1 MKFLIV
7 THTPHKKS
15 DHKLYAYEPY
25 VREMNL
31 WIQNTSETR
40 VVAPI
45 VIEEPRPI
53 DAPYD
58 SSNITSVKIPQ
69 FNFTNTSNAFLSLL
83 KLPLIF
89 FRIMKNCY
97 WADHIHL
104 RCPGNVGFIGVLV
117 QIFFPKKIKTVKYAG
132 NWDPNSKQP
141 LSYRWQKKIL
151 SNTFLTKNCKVL
163 VYGEWKNST
172 KNIHPFFTAS
182 YKTSEIE
189 EIDKSPLSKKVKLI
203 YVGAL
208 TKSKQPLLSLKVVE
222 QLKKVGFELELNIYG
237 NGSEY
242 ENLASY
248 IKKNNLNDVVI
259 LHGNQNKEIVK
270 KAFQESHFLLFLSK
284 SEGWP
289 KVVAEAMF
297 WGCIP
302 ISSKVSCIP
311 FMLGNGSRGAL
322 VEFDVEE
329 IVQVLKTHIENT
341 DIYQSK
347 MLEAQSWSQKYTLD
361 YFSSEIKNLLQ
372 N

>member
-7 THTPHKKS
+7 THTPHKKI
-15 DHKLYAYEPY
+15 DHNLYAYEPY

-31 WIQNTSETR
+31 WIQNTLETR
-40 VVAPI
+40 VVAP
-45 VIEEPRPI
+45 VIFEEPRPI
-53 DAPYD
+53 DTPYD
-58 SSNITSVKIPQ
+58 SNNIASVKIPQ
-69 FNFTNTSNAFLSLL
+69 INFTSASKALVSLL

-104 RCPGNVGFIGVLV
+104 RCPGNIGFIGVLA

-132 NWDPNSKQP
+132 NWDPNSSQP
-141 LSYRWQKKIL
+141 RSYRWQKKIL

-163 VYGEWKNST
+163 VYGEWENST

-182 YKTSEIE
+182 YKASEIH
-189 EIDKSPLSKKVKLI
+189 EINKPPLNKKIQLI

-208 TKSKQPLLSLKVVE
+208 TESKQPILSLKVVE
-222 QLKKVGFELELNIYG
+222 QLKKEGYKAELNIYG

-242 ENLASY
+242 DNLVFYIENNDL
-248 IKKNNLNDVVI
+248 KDVVF
-259 LHGNQNKEIVK
+259 LHGNQNKETVK
-270 KAFQESHFLLFLSK
+270 EAFQESHFLLFLSK

-322 VEFDVEE
+322 VGFDVQE
-329 IVQVLKTHIENT
+329 IVKVLKTHIENT

-347 MLEAQSWSQKYTLD
+347 MSEAQNWSQKYTLD

>member
-7 THTPHKKS
+7 THTPHKKN
-15 DHKLYAYEPY
+15 KNRLYAYEPY

-31 WIQNTSETR
+31 WVKNTSETR

-45 VIEEPRPI
+45 ISEKPRAI
-53 DAPYD
+53 DAPYNC
-58 SSNITSVKIPQ
+58 SNITSVKIPQ
-69 FNFTNTSNAFLSLL
+69 FNFINASNAFLSLL

-104 RCPGNVGFIGVLV
+104 RCPGNVGLIGVLV

-141 LSYRWQKKIL
+141 LSYRLQKRIL
-151 SNTFLTKNCKVL
+151 SNTFLTRNCKVL
-163 VYGEWKNST
+163 VYGEWENST

-182 YKTSEIE
+182 YQASEIQ
-189 EIDKSPLSKKVKLI
+189 KLNKTPLNEKVKLI

-208 TKSKQPLLSLKVVE
+208 TKSKQPILSVKATERLKNE
-222 QLKKVGFELELNIYG
+222 GFKVELNIYG

-242 ENLASY
+242 ESLRSY
-248 IKKNNLNDVVI
+248 IQKNNLNDFVF
-259 LHGNQNKEIVK
+259 LHGNQKKEVVK

-297 WGCIP
+297 WGCFP

-322 VEFDVEE
+322 VEFNVEE
-329 IVQVLKTHIENT
+329 IVKVLKSHIENT
-341 DIYQSK
+341 NLYQSK
-347 MLEAQSWSQKYTLD
+347 ALEAQNWSQKYTLD
-361 YFSSEIKNLLQ
+361 YFSSEIKNLLHS
-372 N
+372 